1 MEMNRRRRGRRGNR
15 GEKELV
21 RPTAI
26 DRYVGGRVRQQR
38 LLLGL
43 SQSALASKLGV
54 TFQQL
59 QKNEKGTNRI
69 GSSRLLELSLALGV
83 PIQYFF
89 DDMPAEIAAAV
100 GVTKGQ
106 HAHSPPADDE
116 SVMARAETIRL
127 VRAYFKIDD
136 PRVRKRV
143 FSLAKILAAESETD

>member
-1 MEMNRRRRGRRGNR
+1 MQVNVRRKSRRRNR
-15 GEKELV
+15 GEGELV

-26 DRYVGGRVRQQR
+26 DRYVGSRVRQQR

-43 SQSALASKLGV
+43 SQSALASKLGI

-59 QKNEKGTNRI
+59 QKNERGTNRI
-69 GSSRLLELSLALGV
+69 GASRLLELSLSLGV

-106 HAHSPPADDE
+106 HTHSPPADE
-116 SVMARAETIRL
+116 KSVMARAETIRL
-127 VRAYFKIDD
+127 VRAYFEIDD

-143 FSLAKILAAESETD
+143 FSLAKTLAAESEAA

>member
-1 MEMNRRRRGRRGNR
+1 MQMNGRRRSRRRNR
-15 GEKELV
+15 SEKELV

-26 DRYVGGRVRQQR
+26 DRYVGSRVRQQR

-69 GSSRLLELSLALGV
+69 GASRLLQLSLSLGV

-89 DDMPAEIAAAV
+89 DDMPEIAAVV

-106 HAHSPPADDE
+106 HAHSPPADEE

-127 VRAYFKIDD
+127 VRAYYEIDD

-143 FSLAKILAAESETD
+143 FSLAKTLAAESETD